1 MMNNN
6 ALISVVIPTYN
17 REATIARA
25 VESALK
31 QTWTNIEVIV
41 IDDGSTDGTEEVV
54 RTIND
59 PRVRYL
65 RNDRNLKGGASR
77 NKGGTLARGEYIA
90 FLDSDDEWLAGKLAT
105 QMKAVLEHGNPKAVV
120 CYTRLRV
127 RRDGK
132 EFMEPARG
140 IGRGEQ
146 VGDYLFK
153 NSGHIQTSSL
163 FMSKELF
170 ESCLFDSRLLKHQD
184 WDLAI
189 RLQLIGAEFVFIESA
204 ETIWY
209 QDSKTSRVSSLV
221 DNDGSREWIRRYG
234 DHLSKGA
241 IFGFMAIVIAPELAN
256 GPFSERIKAAGIL
269 IAALFLRAV
278 KVRKFVTDFARVVVG
293 RKVINSCKTAFYGVR
308 GVLVK

>member
-1 MMNNN
+1 MNSNT
-6 ALISVVIPTYN
+6 LISVVIPTYN

-31 QTWTNIEVIV
+31 QTWTDIEVIV
-41 IDDGSTDGTEEVV
+41 IDDGSTDGTQEVV
-54 RTIND
+54 GAIND

-65 RNDRNLKGGASR
+65 RNDRNLRGGASR
-77 NKGGTLARGEYIA
+77 NKGGRLARGEYIA

-105 QMKAVLEHGNPKAVV
+105 QMEAVLERGNPKAVV
-120 CYTRLRV
+120 CYTRLLV
-127 RRDGK
+127 RRNGK

-209 QDSKTSRVSSLV
+209 QDTKTNRVSSLV
-221 DNDGSREWIRRYG
+221 DNDGSKEWIRRYG
-234 DHLSKGA
+234 NHLSKGA
-241 IFGFMAIVIAPELAN
+241 IFGFMAIIIAPELAN
-256 GPFSERIKAAGIL
+256 GPFPERVKAAGIL
-269 IAALFLRAV
+269 IAALLLRAV
-278 KVRKFVTDFARVVVG
+278 SVRKFVVDFARIVIG
-293 RKVINSCKTAFYGVR
+293 RKVINSCKTAFCGVR